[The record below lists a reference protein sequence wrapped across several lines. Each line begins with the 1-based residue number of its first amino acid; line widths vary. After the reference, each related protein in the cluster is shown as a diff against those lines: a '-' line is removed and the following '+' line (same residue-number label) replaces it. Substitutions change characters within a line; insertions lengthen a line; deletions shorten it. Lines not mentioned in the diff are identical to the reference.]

1 MSADRTAAAS
11 PSRRR
16 PPSSQHVA
24 LADDRRRRATK
35 GSAEVAVRQ
44 QSYVFPPGRAHV
56 VVPDVN
62 HTALA
67 DLRRVERIKYA
78 GLTSMAIISRVSSI
92 SIFCKRDA
100 LSLISRTTSFA
111 WPKAFLC
118 SALGPTSLARYL
130 RIRVSRQIFDRV
142 SGSCCRGVN
151 SARSDLLGLPTQSP
165 DPIDDSHSSVS
176 IRWNFWGL
184 LDVRQG
190 SKMKGSDLLVAA
202 LENEGVDRILGV
214 PGEENLEVVES
225 LRKSSIELVVTR
237 HEQPAAF
244 MAATYGRLTG
254 KPGVALSTLGPGA
267 LNLVTGAAYGFLGGM
282 PMVLI
287 TGQKAIRQSRQAHFQ
302 IVDVVAAMRPLTKQS
317 QQIVSASSIP
327 TLVRNA
333 FRIAA
338 EERPGPVHLEL
349 PEDVAAEEAGDVPLV
364 LAHAAELPIPSQEPI
379 KRASDLILA
388 ANYPLLMFGAGAS
401 RPQLASA
408 LADFVRRVRIPFFN
422 TQMGKG
428 AVGGASDFYLG
439 TAALSERDYV
449 HQAIDRADIIVTIGH
464 DTVEKPPFL
473 MARGRHQVI
482 HIGFVSA
489 TVEEVYFPQAEV
501 VGDIAKGLALL
512 AGQLEGKLKMNPD
525 WVVLRKDILDHI
537 TDRAEE
543 GRFPLTP
550 QRIVHDVRQVMPP
563 DGIVAL
569 DNGMLTIW
577 FARNY
582 RTDVANTLL
591 LDNALA
597 TMGAGLPSG
606 MMAALLYP
614 GRRVL
619 VVAGDGGLMMNSQE
633 LETARRLN
641 LDLVVLII
649 EDNAYGMIRWK
660 QAVDGM
666 PDFGLSFGNPDFVAY
681 AAAYGARG
689 RRITTASG
697 LAPALEEAFS
707 AGGLHLIAVPIDYSE
722 NVRVLV
728 DELRH
733 MQD

>member
-1 MSADRTAAAS
+1 VDRLFEY
-11 PSRRR
+11 P
-16 PPSSQHVA
+16 A
-24 LADDRRRRATK
+24 LM
-35 GSAEVAVRQ
+35 
-44 QSYVFPPGRAHV
+44 F
-56 VVPDVN
+56 
-62 HTALA
+62 
-67 DLRRVERIKYA
+67 
-78 GLTSMAIISRVSSI
+78 
-92 SIFCKRDA
+92 
-100 LSLISRTTSFA
+100 
-111 WPKAFLC
+111 
-118 SALGPTSLARYL
+118 
-130 RIRVSRQIFDRV
+130 
-142 SGSCCRGVN
+142 
-151 SARSDLLGLPTQSP
+151 RSDVLGFPTQSR
-165 DPIDDSHSSVS
+165 DPIGPSHSS
-176 IRWNFWGL
+176 IRFDGTRRH
-184 LDVRQG
+184 DEQQE
-190 SKMKGSDLLVAA
+190 STMKGSELLVAA
-202 LENEGVDRILGV
+202 LENEGVDRIFGV
-214 PGEENLEVVES
+214 PGEENLAVVES
-225 LRKSSIELVVTR
+225 LRRSSIELVVTR

-254 KPGVALSTLGPGA
+254 RPGVALSTLGPGA

-282 PMVLI
+282 PMILI

-302 IVDVVAAMRPLTKQS
+302 IVDVVGAMSPLTKQS
-317 QQIVSASSIP
+317 QQIVSASAIP

-333 FRIAA
+333 FRIAT

-349 PEDVAAEEAGDVPLV
+349 PEDVAADEAGDVPLV
-364 LAHAAELPIPSQEPI
+364 PVHAAELPVPSPEAI

-388 ANYPLLMFGAGAS
+388 AKYPLLMFGAGAS
-401 RPQLASA
+401 RPQLAPA
-408 LADFVRRVRIPFFN
+408 LSEFVRRVRIPFFN

-449 HQAIDRADIIVTIGH
+449 HQAIDRADLIVTIGH

-482 HIGFVSA
+482 HIGFVPA

-501 VGDIAKGLALL
+501 VGDIAKGLDLL
-512 AGQLEGKLKMNPD
+512 ASQLEGRLVMNPD
-525 WVVLRKDILDHI
+525 WVVLRKDILAHI
-537 TDRAEE
+537 TARAEE
-543 GRFPLTP
+543 DRFPLTP

-569 DNGMLTIW
+569 DNGMYKIW

-614 GRRVL
+614 KRRVL
-619 VVAGDGGLMMNSQE
+619 VVAGDGGFMMNSQE
-633 LETARRLN
+633 LETARRMNLN
-641 LDLVVLII
+641 LVVLII
-649 EDNAYGMIRWK
+649 EDYAYGMIRWK
-660 QAVDGM
+660 QAVDGFA
-666 PDFGLSFGNPDFVAY
+666 DWGLTFGNPDFVAY

-689 RRITTASG
+689 RRVTTASG

-707 AGGLHLIAVPIDYSE
+707 AGGVHLIVVPIDYSE

-728 DELRH
+728 EELKH